1 MPDLGPGGVETLT
14 YVGLAALV
22 VFALYGLSLR
32 WVWHDARCRD
42 ADPRLAV
49 LFAALVCWP
58 LSLAVWWLAR
68 KEIHLAPKGGG
79 SAWG

>member
-1 MPDLGPGGVETLT
+1 MPDLGPGVVETLT
-14 YVGLAALV
+14 YLGLAALV
-22 VFALYGLSLR
+22 VLTLR
-32 WVWHDARCRD
+32 WVWLDSRRRGS
-42 ADPRLAV
+42 DPRLAV

-68 KEIHLAPKGGG
+68 KNVHLAPKGGG

>member
-1 MPDLGPGGVETLT
+1 MPGGVDTFT
-14 YVGLAALV
+14 YLGLAALV
-22 VFALYGLSLR
+22 VLTLFGLSLR
-32 WVWHDARCRD
+32 WVWLDSRRRG

-68 KEIHLAPKGGG
+68 KELHLAPEGGG